1 MTVPKYPAI
10 MDTTW
15 PLGNTI
21 SYSKFCITNHLKSK
35 IQSVCIV
42 LIKDKN
48 CNTVCTSPEGGMDIQ
63 IKTLHR
69 CMNEYNSS
77 PQYVKGGNINY

>member
-1 MTVPKYPAI
+1 M
-10 MDTTW
+10 
-15 PLGNTI
+15 
-21 SYSKFCITNHLKSK
+21 CIF
-35 IQSVCIV
+35 

-69 CMNEYNSS
+69 CMDEYNSS
-77 PQYVKGGNINY
+77 PQYVNGGNINYWLKLNAAICVCVPEEKKTSLQVDIFQIITSAIQS

>member
-1 MTVPKYPAI
+1 MKLKSELARTLPG
-10 MDTTW
+10 
-15 PLGNTI
+15 GNTVG
-21 SYSKFCITNHLKSK
+21 YFKFCITNHLKSK

-69 CMNEYNSS
+69 KAGYFGTVIFLLHLKMVC
-77 PQYVKGGNINY
+77 